1 MNHFSFKMTNIS
13 LFNLKSGIFTY
24 RLKIK
29 YSYQLVTS
37 WECVVLDIKKYT
49 KWRFQCNGTKQIV
62 TPFGFLHIICVY
74 YSTVADTFLYNPQA
88 L

>member
-1 MNHFSFKMTNIS
+1 MTNIS

-29 YSYQLVTS
+29 YSYQLLTS

-62 TPFGFLHIICVY
+62 TPYLRHFILRIICVY